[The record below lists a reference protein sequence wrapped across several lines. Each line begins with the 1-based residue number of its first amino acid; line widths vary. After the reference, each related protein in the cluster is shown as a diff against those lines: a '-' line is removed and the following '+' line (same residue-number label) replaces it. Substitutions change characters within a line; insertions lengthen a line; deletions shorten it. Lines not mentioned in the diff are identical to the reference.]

1 MIKNIPIIYPN
12 ELFYSFI
19 CRTYVRS
26 GVGSSKEFTKLVFA
40 KGTDQPKTAFINK
53 LRNDFKIKLNKQ
65 LSDVD
70 ILSKHTIFNF
80 YSRFL
85 TKEEKEKAINEIIN
99 DKYLFRLAAN
109 KSTYKPLAEGIIDKL
124 NTNIIKAE

>member
-40 KGTDQPKTAFINK
+40 KGTDQPKTSFINK

-70 ILSKHTIFNF
+70 ILSKHTVFNF

-85 TKEEKEKAINEIIN
+85 TKEQKEEAKCN
-99 DKYLFRLAAN
+99 DVFFVVAQNGEY
-109 KSTYKPLAEGIIDKL
+109 
-124 NTNIIKAE
+124 IIKIARGKIRKQNK